1 MNLQTRVAPLNMG
14 KMFGGTRNTTGGADR
29 GQADSAA
36 STSEQPNATE
46 SGEISGD
53 DVGSSMSIDRLG
65 LRAPLDATP
74 GSDDMGAIF
83 GGNQNTT
90 GGPGRGLT
98 HSEANTS
105 EQPNATGSGEI
116 SIDRSGLRA
125 PLVAT
130 PGSDENSTP
139 LSKEIAESIQMR
151 GPITVAEYMNMCL
164 SHPR

>member
-1 MNLQTRVAPLNMG
+1 
-14 KMFGGTRNTTGGADR
+14 
-29 GQADSAA
+29 
-36 STSEQPNATE
+36 
-46 SGEISGD
+46 
-53 DVGSSMSIDRLG
+53 MSIDRLG

-83 GGNQNTT
+83 GGNQHTT
-90 GGPGRGLT
+90 DGPDQGLT

-116 SIDRSGLRA
+116 SDDILSIDRSGLRA

-139 LSKEIAESIQMR
+139 LSKEMAESIQLR